1 MDWLNISPETGLWGF
16 ALSSFLGATLL
27 PGGSEAVLYGLLKLH
42 PETAWPAL
50 WLGTLA
56 NTAGGMSSWA
66 CGRWLAR
73 WQTPEPLSRL
83 ACVQRWGAPILL
95 LSWTPLLGD
104 ALCVA
109 AGWLRLNAG
118 ACALYMAIG
127 KFARYWLV
135 AQGALI

>member
-1 MDWLNISPETGLWGF
+1 
-16 ALSSFLGATLL
+16 
-27 PGGSEAVLYGLLKLH
+27 
-42 PETAWPAL
+42 
-50 WLGTLA
+50 
-56 NTAGGMSSWA
+56 MSSWA

-73 WQTPEPLSRL
+73 WQTPERLSRL

-118 ACALYMAIG
+118 YCALFMAIG

-135 AQGALI
+135 MQGALW

>member
-56 NTAGGMSSWA
+56 NTAGGMSVRKFISA
-66 CGRWLAR
+66 PGRSGNSKR
-73 WQTPEPLSRL
+73 
-83 ACVQRWGAPILL
+83 
-95 LSWTPLLGD
+95 
-104 ALCVA
+104 
-109 AGWLRLNAG
+109 
-118 ACALYMAIG
+118 
-127 KFARYWLV
+127 
-135 AQGALI
+135 